1 MKNFLLYILTVLIW
15 GSTWLA
21 IEFQLGVVAVEV
33 SVFYRFAI
41 AALIMWAYCLIRGI
55 SMTFS
60 ARNHFFIVLLAFGNF
75 SVNYMFMYWAQEDLT
90 SAMTSIAFS
99 TMLLMNI
106 VNTRLCFGVQIEKR
120 TYVGAFLG
128 VAGIIAL
135 FWDDLSGSNLAD
147 ASLRGLALVL
157 TGTLIASYGN
167 MASVRNSKHGLNIFA
182 VNAWGMLYGSI
193 VLVLF
198 ALFNGAEFTF
208 STRPSYIVSLLYLS
222 VFGTVIAFA
231 SYFVLLK
238 NLGAAKASYAVVLF
252 PVIAVCLSSIFEEFI
267 WTDNV
272 IIGFVMVLLGNFIV
286 LTPVDKLVKFT
297 NRKPTQTN

>member
-1 MKNFLLYILTVLIW
+1 
-15 GSTWLA
+15 
-21 IEFQLGVVAVEV
+21 
-33 SVFYRFAI
+33 
-41 AALIMWAYCLIRGI
+41 MWAYCLLGGI

-60 ARNHFFIVLLAFGNF
+60 ARNHLFIVLLAFGNF

-106 VNTRLCFGVQIEKR
+106 INTRLCFGVQIEKR
-120 TYVGAFLG
+120 TYIGACLG

-135 FWDDLSGSNLAD
+135 FWDDLSGSGLGD
-147 ASLRGLALVL
+147 ASLRGLALAL

-167 MASVRNSKHGLNIFA
+167 MASVRNSRHGLNIFA

-208 STRPSYIVSLLYLS
+208 STEPSYIASLFFLA

-231 SYFVLLK
+231 NYFVLLK
-238 NLGAAKASYAVVLF
+238 NLGAEKASYAVVLF
-252 PVIAVCLSSIFEEFI
+252 PVVAVCLSSVFEGFV

-272 IIGFVMVLLGNFIV
+272 TIGFVMVLLGNFIV
-286 LTPVDKLVKFT
+286 LTPADKLARLT
-297 NRKPTQTN
+297 GRKSPQTN

>member
-1 MKNFLLYILTVLIW
+1 
-15 GSTWLA
+15 
-21 IEFQLGVVAVEV
+21 
-33 SVFYRFAI
+33 
-41 AALIMWAYCLIRGI
+41 
-55 SMTFS
+55 MTFS
-60 ARNHFFIVLLAFGNF
+60 AHNHLFILLLAFGNF
-75 SVNYMFMYWAQEDLT
+75 SVNDMFMYWAQEDLT

-106 VNTRLCFGVQIEKR
+106 INTRLCFGVQIEKR
-120 TYVGAFLG
+120 TYIGACLG
-128 VAGIIAL
+128 FAGIIAL
-135 FWDDLSGSNLAD
+135 FWDDLCGSALGD

-167 MASVRNSKHGLNIFA
+167 MASVRNSKHSLNIFA

-198 ALFNGAEFTF
+198 GLANGAEFTF
-208 STRPSYIVSLLYLS
+208 STQPSYIASLVYLA

-231 SYFVLLK
+231 SY
-238 NLGAAKASYAVVLF
+238 AVVFF
-252 PVIAVCLSSIFEEFI
+252 PVVTVCLSDVFEGFV

-286 LTPVDKLVKFT
+286 LTPVDKLARLT
-297 NRKPTQTN
+297 GRKSPQTN